1 MATSLFSRKRVVLLG
16 ATGSI
21 GENALRVIAAHP
33 DKLELVGIAAR
44 TNWAKLA
51 ILASKFRVRHVGL
64 FEENARAAAQVSGV
78 FAPGTQLYGG
88 LSGLVDL
95 AQLPEAD
102 IVLVAVVGTTGLE
115 PALAAIAAGKDLALA
130 SKEILVLAGKF
141 VMAAA
146 RQHHAK
152 LLPVDSEHNA
162 VFQCIEGHPA
172 ASVSRIVLTASGG
185 AFRDWPTER
194 LAHATVADALKHP
207 NWSMGPKITVD
218 SATLANKGL
227 ELIEAQWL
235 FGLRAEQCQ
244 TVIHPQSIV
253 HCLVEFTDGAM
264 LAQLCPPSMT
274 FPIQHALLHPAR
286 APGVEAPLDLA
297 KLFSLEFRPV
307 EESRFPML
315 GLAQQVMHAGGVAPA
330 VYNAANEVA
339 VAAFLEGRVPFLAI
353 PRIVNQTLQ
362 NISNFEP
369 TALADV
375 LTADTD
381 ARRKAQT
388 YLGELNQ

>member
-1 MATSLFSRKRVVLLG
+1 MVTSLSNRKRVVLLG

-44 TNWAKLA
+44 TNWQKLA
-51 ILASKFRVRHVGL
+51 TVAAEFRVRHIGL
-64 FEENARAAAQVSGV
+64 FDETARAAAKASGA
-78 FAPGTQLYGG
+78 FAANTQLYGG
-88 LSGLVDL
+88 LSGLVEL

-102 IVLVAVVGTTGLE
+102 TVLVAVVGTTGLE
-115 PALAAIAAGKDLALA
+115 PALAAISAGKDLALA

-141 VMAAA
+141 IMAAA

-162 VFQCIEGHPA
+162 VFQCIEGHSA
-172 ASVSRIVLTASGG
+172 ASVARIILTASGG
-185 AFRDWPTER
+185 AFRDWPPER
-194 LAHATVADALKHP
+194 LAQATVADALKHP

-274 FPIQHALLHPAR
+274 FPIQHALLHPTR
-286 APGVEAPLDLA
+286 APGVDAPLDLA

-307 EESRFPML
+307 EEARFPML
-315 GLAQQVMHAGGVAPA
+315 RLAKQVMHAGGVAPA
-330 VYNAANEVA
+330 VYNAANEIA

-353 PRIVNQTLQ
+353 PRIVDQTLQ

-369 TALADV
+369 AALADV
-375 LTADTD
+375 LNVDAAARHTA
-381 ARRKAQT
+381 KNH
-388 YLGELNQ
+388 LGALT